1 MNAQKVVDHSVR
13 TGVRTSLRLRG
24 LRLARS
30 AETEGPRVVHL
41 AVSSALA
48 EYLHRV
54 QMLGAVQGT
63 RGGLEL
69 NPTLA
74 PVLKALHHV
83 LAGGEVEVRITRAG
97 QSALVEELQE
107 RAART
112 IDETNVLNDE
122 GGLDYLGDVAV

>member
-1 MNAQKVVDHSVR
+1 MR
-13 TGVRTSLRLRG
+13 PRG

-30 AETEGPRVVHL
+30 AEAEGPRVVHL

-48 EYLHRV
+48 EYLHRL

-69 NPTLA
+69 NPTLV
-74 PVLKALHHV
+74 PVLTALHHV

-97 QSALVEELQE
+97 QAALVKDLQQ

-112 IDETNVLNDE
+112 IEETSVLNDE
-122 GGLDYLGDVAV
+122 GGPDYLGDVAV